1 MNNSTIK
8 KVYDI
13 ISKLDF
19 STLSDRKQKQ
29 VFNFKNE
36 LENRVIDLIAND
48 NYLWIIDFDK
58 NEWDNLPNNWD
69 DLNSYERADF
79 LFHNSA
85 WILADWLEY
94 YRYEFE
100 Y

>member
-13 ISKLDF
+13 IRELDF

-29 VFNFKNE
+29 VLNFENE
-36 LENRVIDLIAND
+36 LENRVIDLIAYD
-48 NYLWIIDFDK
+48 NYLWCIVFDK
-58 NEWDNLPNNWD
+58 NQWDNLPNYWD

-85 WILADWLEY
+85 WILMDWLDY

-100 Y
+100 D